1 MFPSGKLHPNQCLPD
16 GPSGKASLRLFPAKT
31 SPPVAAS
38 ASATAA
44 LTSGASVSSI
54 ASPKRHSFGKSTPP
68 PKPKPPTNVAT
79 KSADEKLKRADE
91 KRASVKSVDSVVKKT
106 SLENVERP
114 SVPEVFEPVTTA
126 KSGADNNDLDSVQRG
141 DKLVHPTADRVR
153 APKRRPPSSLF
164 VKEAVS

>member
-44 LTSGASVSSI
+44 LNSGASVSSI

-68 PKPKPPTNVAT
+68 TNVAT
-79 KSADEKLKRADE
+79 TSADEKLKRADE